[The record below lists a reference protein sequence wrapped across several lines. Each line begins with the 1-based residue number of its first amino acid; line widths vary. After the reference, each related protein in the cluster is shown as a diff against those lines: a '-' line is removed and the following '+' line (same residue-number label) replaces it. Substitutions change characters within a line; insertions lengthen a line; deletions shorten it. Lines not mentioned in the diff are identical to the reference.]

1 MKSKFKAMR
10 RILTGLLAII
20 MISAVSRAKSPMS
33 EFNGGMGITY
43 LSNSPDTHIID
54 SLHAD
59 LAAARTAADSV
70 SALYDIFDLSP
81 IRDRQAIG
89 EQLFATVMRT
99 DDIPMQLDVA
109 RRVLAAYVGSGPDR
123 MEELINIVALMP
135 RSDEQVATL
144 SFMRSKMLRER
155 IDRLDE
161 AGRWNEIHAII
172 ADRMEDSNDKNE
184 PYTRVEMLFALCR
197 FLQSSV
203 PGDVLTQYITELGEA
218 IDKLPYRL
226 YMYENDY
233 YVNAAFIY
241 TSAGMPEHAVA
252 ADRKL
257 LSLIAELELDNAR
270 SNHSFR
276 TYDIYRYQIYRR
288 MLKNA
293 VALTPEEI
301 EQAYK
306 ALLHLVEINTD
317 VAEEFNTNRRAEIYY
332 RMARGDNAGALAIL
346 NQVIELP
353 ENKDYR
359 IHLLPIMF
367 KASKALGDTR
377 AMSYA
382 ASNYIEMLESLLA
395 ERNEAQNREIK
406 VYSELQRLKD
416 AQSQLEMRNRLQK
429 KDYSK
434 NTYIWTII
442 ISIVFIIIIIW
453 MFFVYRKRKILTRN
467 LERSNSLLIN
477 ERDNLQRMQKE
488 LIAARDHA
496 RKADR
501 HKTEFINNMS
511 HEVRTPLNVLV
522 ECSHIIVDNVEDS
535 KRKYLERFA
544 NMIDISADMLRAIVN
559 DVLSIAELEN
569 SQTEVTQK
577 PTSVNSICN
586 IAVNSVRKH
595 CKPGVTM
602 TYADAD
608 KPDINILTDPAR
620 VEQVLINLLNNGA
633 KFTDQGSVTLS
644 YTLNHDQTITFA
656 VTDTGIGVPPGKE
669 DIIFERFEKLSSATE
684 GTGLGLNI
692 CRMVATLLKGTVKVD
707 TTYSEQGARFLFTI
721 PR

>member
-218 IDKLPYRL
+218 IDNLPYRL

-306 ALLHLVEINTD
+306 ALPPGGNQH
-317 VAEEFNTNRRAEIYY
+317 RRG
-332 RMARGDNAGALAIL
+332 RGIQHQPPSRN
-346 NQVIELP
+346 
-353 ENKDYR
+353 
-359 IHLLPIMF
+359 LLPH
-367 KASKALGDTR
+367 G
-377 AMSYA
+377 
-382 ASNYIEMLESLLA
+382 
-395 ERNEAQNREIK
+395 
-406 VYSELQRLKD
+406 QRR
-416 AQSQLEMRNRLQK
+416 QRR
-429 KDYSK
+429 
-434 NTYIWTII
+434 
-442 ISIVFIIIIIW
+442 
-453 MFFVYRKRKILTRN
+453 RTRN
-467 LERSNSLLIN
+467 P
-477 ERDNLQRMQKE
+477 QPG
-488 LIAARDHA
+488 
-496 RKADR
+496 DR
-501 HKTEFINNMS
+501 
-511 HEVRTPLNVLV
+511 
-522 ECSHIIVDNVEDS
+522 
-535 KRKYLERFA
+535 
-544 NMIDISADMLRAIVN
+544 
-559 DVLSIAELEN
+559 
-569 SQTEVTQK
+569 
-577 PTSVNSICN
+577 TS
-586 IAVNSVRKH
+586 
-595 CKPGVTM
+595 
-602 TYADAD
+602 
-608 KPDINILTDPAR
+608 
-620 VEQVLINLLNNGA
+620 
-633 KFTDQGSVTLS
+633 
-644 YTLNHDQTITFA
+644 
-656 VTDTGIGVPPGKE
+656 
-669 DIIFERFEKLSSATE
+669 
-684 GTGLGLNI
+684 
-692 CRMVATLLKGTVKVD
+692 
-707 TTYSEQGARFLFTI
+707 
-721 PR
+721 